1 MTTVDL
7 TVELLKQIRDGVHEA
22 NARIAETNGRLDRTR
37 TEFMEGLGELR
48 GELQQTNTRLEKLD
62 GRVEKLDGRVGRLEG
77 QLSEG
82 LGYIRLLAE
91 RDDKFATEMADI
103 RRRVEALEA
112 STDRTSP

>member
-7 TVELLKQIRDGVHEA
+7 TVDLLKQIRDGVHEA
-22 NARIAETNGRLDRTR
+22 NTRIAETNGRLDRTR

-48 GELQQTNTRLEKLD
+48 GELEQTNTRLERLD
-62 GRVEKLDGRVGRLEG
+62 GRVERLEG

-82 LGYIRLLAE
+82 LGYIRVLAE

-112 STDRTSP
+112 STDRPSP